1 MRVMVLAKSSPE
13 AEATEHDGE
22 GMEHDGDGMEAMGR
36 FTEELVA
43 AGVLLAADRLHPSS
57 KGARVRFNGSSRT
70 VIDGPF
76 TEAKELVAGFW
87 IWQVRSLD
95 EAIEWLKRAPFEGG
109 EFEIRQIF
117 EMTDLG
123 DALTPELVEQ
133 WERLGSTS
141 AAPKS

>member
-1 MRVMVLAKSSPE
+1 MRVMVLAKCSPE
-13 AEATEHDGE
+13 SETAEPNPE
-22 GMEHDGDGMEAMGR
+22 GFEAMGR

-43 AGVLLAADRLHPSS
+43 AGVLLAGDALQPSS
-57 KGARVRFNGSSRT
+57 NGARVRFDGSSRT

-95 EAIEWLKRAPFEGG
+95 EAIEWLKRAPFDGG

-117 EMTDLG
+117 DQ
-123 DALTPELVEQ
+123 PI
-133 WERLGSTS
+133 S
-141 AAPKS
+141 AMA